1 MIKNGI
7 LLALSIVLVASC
19 GDAKDN
25 EKSAEPVARVENSPA
40 YQEGLKLVAASD
52 CFTCHKISEA
62 FTGPAYEA
70 IAAKYADNPEN
81 VSLLAG
87 KVINGGVG
95 VWGQVPMNAHPTL
108 SQTDAEKMVKYILLL
123 KK

>member
-7 LLALSIVLVASC
+7 LIALSIVLAASC
-19 GDAKDN
+19 GGAKDN
-25 EKSAEPVARVENSPA
+25 EKTAEPVARVEDSPA
-40 YQEGLKLVAASD
+40 YEEGLQLVAKSD
-52 CFTCHKISEA
+52 CLTCHKISEA
-62 FTGPAYEA
+62 FTGPSYES

>member
-1 MIKNGI
+1 MIKNTI
-7 LLALSIVLVASC
+7 LIAVSIVLFASC
-19 GDAKDN
+19 GDAKEN
-25 EKSAEPVARVENSPA
+25 EKSEPVVRVENSPA
-40 YQEGLKLVAASD
+40 YQEGIKLVAASD

-108 SQTDAEKMVKYILLL
+108 SATDAEKMIKYILLL

>member
-1 MIKNGI
+1 MIKNAVLI
-7 LLALSIVLVASC
+7 ALSIVLVASC
-19 GDAKDN
+19 GDSKDN
-25 EKSAEPVARVENSPA
+25 EKPAEPVAKVYSPA
-40 YQEGLKLVAASD
+40 YEEGLQLVAKSD

-95 VWGQVPMNAHPTL
+95 VWGQVPMTAHPTL
-108 SQTDAEKMVKYILLL
+108 SQTDAEKMIKYILLL

>member
-1 MIKNGI
+1 MKKNAFLI
-7 LLALSIVLVASC
+7 ALSIVLVASC

-25 EKSAEPVARVENSPA
+25 EKTAEPVARIEDSPA
-40 YQEGLKLVAASD
+40 YEEGLQLVAKSD
-52 CFTCHKISEA
+52 CLTCHKIGEA

-81 VSLLAG
+81 VSRLAD

-95 VWGQVPMNAHPTL
+95 VWGQIPMNAHPTI
-108 SQTDAEKMVKYILLL
+108 SKTDAEKMIKYILLL